1 MSIPAKNVKQQLIL
15 SVPKML
21 GLKKG
26 NLKDTKSITDSRGS
40 YPAFSRRE
48 MLSRPGTSEK

>member
-1 MSIPAKNVKQQLIL
+1 
-15 SVPKML
+15 ML